1 MTSSCQRKICPA
13 FVSEMLQGFDAI
25 VRSSASRSRRSIGR
39 MATSASSYWARRVSG
54 SRWGAGT
61 LPLTM
66 VSLPVFVRARAVD
79 RSRLGSS
86 RSRRRRLSVLASG
99 KPPSALRSQI
109 VSPSQ
114 VISKTP
120 PVPGASHL
128 AEIGPERREQLL
140 REPGRAQEPATLR
153 TIANGD
159 PWSEV
164 THQGLLA
171 MICGSV

>member
-1 MTSSCQRKICPA
+1 
-13 FVSEMLQGFDAI
+13 
-25 VRSSASRSRRSIGR
+25 
-39 MATSASSYWARRVSG
+39 
-54 SRWGAGT
+54 
-61 LPLTM
+61 
-66 VSLPVFVRARAVD
+66 
-79 RSRLGSS
+79 
-86 RSRRRRLSVLASG
+86 LSVLASG

-159 PWSEV
+159 PWPEV
-164 THQGLLA
+164 AHQGLLKVSRQEQSLRDA
-171 MICGSV
+171 PADPWIEHWHAERREIPGVAGSERQVVDEGGRGEKPVHR